1 MSETLVLVNPTAG
14 GGRAGR
20 FWERLRAQAERFA
33 PIRVAAPDGAE
44 ASRRAVLE
52 AVEAGCERVVA
63 VGGDGTAHL
72 AAGVLLGCGAP
83 ATLGIVPA
91 GTGSDLARPLA
102 IPRDP
107 VQALRRALL
116 GPPAA
121 IDAGRCDGERGFFF
135 VNIASAGVS
144 GMVDETVN
152 AVAKRGRTTFLR
164 CTLTA
169 LRRYRCV
176 PVRVWADGGE
186 WFAGPILLLA
196 VANGTTF
203 GKGMRVAPGALLD
216 DGLFDLV
223 AVGEVAGFQL
233 ARRLPQLYFG
243 KHLGAKPVRFRQAR
257 EVRLEPEAP
266 LPPFDVDGETYPS
279 GPVTFRVLPAA
290 LRVAGPLLAK
300 PAPAR

>member
-1 MSETLVLVNPTAG
+1 M
-14 GGRAGR
+14 
-20 FWERLRAQAERFA
+20 
-33 PIRVAAPDGAE
+33 
-44 ASRRAVLE
+44 E

-72 AAGVLLGCGAP
+72 AAGVLLGCGAA
-83 ATLGIVPA
+83 ATLGILPA

-107 VQALRRALL
+107 AQALRRALL
-116 GPPAA
+116 GPAVA
-121 IDAGRCDGERGFFF
+121 IDAGRCDGERGGFFF

-152 AVAKRGRTTFLR
+152 AVATRGRTTFLR

-176 PVRVWADGGE
+176 PVRVWADGEE

-203 GKGMRVAPGALLD
+203 GKGMRVAPGAALD
-216 DGLFDLV
+216 DGLFDVVL
-223 AVGEVAGFQL
+223 VGEVSGLQL

-243 KHLGAKPVRFRQAR
+243 SHLGARPVRFRQAR

-279 GPVTFRVLPAA
+279 GAVTFRVLPAA
-290 LRVAGPLLAK
+290 LRVAGPDLAK
-300 PAPAR
+300 PALAR

>member
-1 MSETLVLVNPTAG
+1 MSATLVLVNPAAA

-20 FWERLRAQAERFA
+20 FWERLQHEAEALA
-33 PIRVAAPDGAE
+33 PVRVVTPDGAE
-44 ASRRAVLE
+44 ASRRAVVAAL
-52 AVEAGCERVVA
+52 EAGCERVVA

-72 AAGVLLGCGAP
+72 AAGVLLGARSA

-91 GTGSDLARPLA
+91 GTGSDLARPLG

-107 VQALRRALL
+107 GRALRRALL
-116 GPPAA
+116 GPPLA
-121 IDAGRCDGERGFFF
+121 IDAGRCDGERGGFFF

-152 AVAKRGRTTFLR
+152 AVATRGRATFLR

-169 LRRYRCV
+169 LARYRCV
-176 PVRVWADGGE
+176 PVRVWADGEE
-186 WFAGPILLLA
+186 WYAGPILLLA

-203 GKGMRVAPGALLD
+203 GKGMRVAPGAALD
-216 DGLFDLV
+216 DGLFDV
-223 AVGEVAGFQL
+223 IAVGEVSGLQL

-243 KHLGAKPVRFRQAR
+243 KHLGAKPVRFRRAR
-257 EVRLEPEAP
+257 EVRLEPAAP

-279 GPVTFRVLPAA
+279 GAVTFRVLPRA
-290 LRVAGPLLAK
+290 LRVAGALAN